1 MHLASAPYRGRYTV
15 RVDVDG
21 TGRLLTAASQAGVR
35 HLLFISIVGI
45 DRVPWGYFRRKLA
58 AEQVVRDGG
67 APWSV
72 LRATQF
78 HSLLDGALRAAS
90 RLPALIGDAGIV
102 AQPVDPRDVADAI
115 VARVAAGPS
124 MSTEEFGGPEV
135 LHFDQAVAQWLD
147 ARRLRR
153 PMLRMRLPGKFGRAV
168 RSGYLTTTAR
178 PAGQITWR
186 EYLAET
192 AGRAPTGSTARKR
205 APVIWFER
213 HVQNPPVRAAL
224 RADLPLPMFAL
235 LETRGR
241 ITGLARQNPVINGLV
256 GDQFWIVAEHGRSA
270 QYVRNL
276 EADPRVRV
284 RVGSRWRTGT
294 ARILD
299 DDDALARAR
308 WMSDSLGPLHKAD
321 ALVARL
327 TATTP
332 LTIRLDLD

>member
-1 MHLASAPYRGRYTV
+1 MS
-15 RVDVDG
+15 
-21 TGRLLTAASQAGVR
+21 TGRAWLLTAASQAGVR
-35 HLLFISIVGI
+35 HLLFISIVGV

-78 HSLLDGALRAAS
+78 HSFLDGALRAAS

-115 VARVAAGPS
+115 VARVAAGAG

-153 PMLRMRLPGKFGRAV
+153 PMLRIRLPGKFGRAV

-205 APVIWFER
+205 ALVIWFER

-224 RADLPLPMFAL
+224 RPACRCRCSPCWKPGAASPAWPGR
-235 LETRGR
+235 TRLSTDWWR
-241 ITGLARQNPVINGLV
+241 SVLDSRRAR
-256 GDQFWIVAEHGRSA
+256 AERAVRTQPRGRSA
-270 QYVRNL
+270 GSGQGRKPVAHGYRP
-276 EADPRVRV
+276 DPRR
-284 RVGSRWRTGT
+284 RCPGP
-294 ARILD
+294 
-299 DDDALARAR
+299 RAV
-308 WMSDSLGPLHKAD
+308 DE
-321 ALVARL
+321 
-327 TATTP
+327 
-332 LTIRLDLD
+332 